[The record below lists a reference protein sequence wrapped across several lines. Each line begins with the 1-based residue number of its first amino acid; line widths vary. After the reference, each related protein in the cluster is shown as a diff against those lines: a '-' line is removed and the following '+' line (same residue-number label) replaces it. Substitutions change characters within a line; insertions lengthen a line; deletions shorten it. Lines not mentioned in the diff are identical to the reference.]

1 MRLLL
6 AEDDGLLSAEI
17 VARLAAERY
26 VVDVSAD
33 GEDALFQ
40 ATHGSYG
47 AVILDLG
54 LPRIDGV
61 TVLGRLR
68 AAGAGLPVLVLT
80 ARDRLADKAAAF
92 RAGADD
98 YLTKPFRIEELI
110 LRLNALIRRASGHA
124 TPRLSFGEVTV
135 DTVTGTVERDGIPVR
150 LTALETRIL
159 TYLAHRPDQV
169 VTRADLVEH
178 VYDHDS
184 DRDFNSLEV
193 IVSRLRKKLGAD
205 LIETVRGAG
214 YRLRGRGEPDPHA

>member
-6 AEDDGLLSAEI
+6 VEDDPLLSAEI
-17 VARLAAERY
+17 ATRLCAERY
-26 VVDVSAD
+26 VVDASRD

-40 ATHGSYG
+40 ATHGTYA

-54 LPRIDGV
+54 LPRLDGV
-61 TVLGRLR
+61 AVLSRLR
-68 AAGAGLPVLVLT
+68 EAGVSLPVLVLT

-98 YLTKPFRIEELI
+98 YLTKPFRIEELL
-110 LRLNALIRRASGHA
+110 LRLNALLRRAAGHA
-124 TPRLSFGEVTV
+124 SARIAFGEVAL
-135 DTVTGTVERDGIPVR
+135 DTVTGTTERGGVPVR

-169 VTRADLVEH
+169 VSRSDLVEH

-193 IVSRLRKKLGAD
+193 IVSRLRKKLGPE

-214 YRLRGRGEPDPHA
+214 YRLRASGASDPLA

>member
-6 AEDDGLLSAEI
+6 VEDDPLLSAEI
-17 VARLAAERY
+17 AARLAAERY
-26 VVDVSAD
+26 VVDASRD

-40 ATHGSYG
+40 ATHGSYA

-54 LPRIDGV
+54 LPRLDGV
-61 TVLGRLR
+61 TVLSRLR
-68 AAGAGLPVLVLT
+68 DAGIALPVLVLT

-98 YLTKPFRIEELI
+98 YLTKPFRIEELL
-110 LRLNALIRRASGHA
+110 LRLNALLRRAAGHA
-124 TPRLSFGEVTV
+124 SARLAFGEVAL
-135 DTVTGTVERDGIPVR
+135 DTVTGTVERSGVPVR

-169 VTRADLVEH
+169 VSRSDLVEH

-193 IVSRLRKKLGAD
+193 IISRLRRKLGSE

-214 YRLRGRGEPDPHA
+214 YRLRASGAPDPLA

>member
-6 AEDDGLLSAEI
+6 AEDDPLLSAEI
-17 VARLAAERY
+17 ASRLVAARY
-26 VVDVSAD
+26 IVDVSAD

-40 ATHGSYG
+40 ATNGLYS
-47 AVILDLG
+47 AFILDLG
-54 LPRIDGV
+54 LPLIDGV

-68 AAGAGLPVLVLT
+68 DSGATLPVIVLT

-98 YLTKPFRIEELI
+98 YLTKPFRIEELL

-124 TPRLSFGEVTV
+124 SPKLSFGAVV
-135 DTVTGTVERDGIPVR
+135 IDTVTGTVDKDAIPVR

-159 TYLAHRPDQV
+159 IYLAHRTDQV
-169 VTRADLVEH
+169 VTRSDLIEA
-178 VYDHDS
+178 VYDHDN

-214 YRLRGRGEPDPHA
+214 YRLRGSGASNPLA